1 MWKSCQS
8 EKENAE
14 WSPGVGLSKYRH
26 QASHRNCAG
35 TPSTLLAVFSKAP
48 LQRQCSVKHPFK
60 ITLYMTLSTPSPES
74 CTIIKIL
81 NTVPSAIILR
91 VQPLGSRVD
100 EW

>member
-35 TPSTLLAVFSKAP
+35 TPSTLFGCIQQGPPTTPVLRKTP
-48 LQRQCSVKHPFK
+48 LQNYIVYDPFNT
-60 ITLYMTLSTPSPES
+60 ITGILYDNQN
-74 CTIIKIL
+74 IKYG
-81 NTVPSAIILR
+81 T
-91 VQPLGSRVD
+91 
-100 EW
+100 